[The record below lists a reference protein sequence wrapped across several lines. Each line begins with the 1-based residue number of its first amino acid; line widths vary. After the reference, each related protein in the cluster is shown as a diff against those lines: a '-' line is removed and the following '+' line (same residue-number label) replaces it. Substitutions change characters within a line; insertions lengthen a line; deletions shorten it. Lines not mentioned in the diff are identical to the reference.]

1 MEKRMEQIEKQ
12 LEFIKSVIMGNKK
25 TLTLKEGCKY
35 SGYSI
40 SYMYKLTSGK
50 EIPHLKRGKKVF
62 FDKDELDAWL
72 RQNKIQDIYSK
83 ARNIIKNE

>member
-50 EIPHLKRGKKVF
+50 EIPH
-62 FDKDELDAWL
+62 
-72 RQNKIQDIYSK
+72 
-83 ARNIIKNE
+83 